1 MNSKT
6 VLFISVLVFAIKL
19 CSPSPVAHEDN
30 QQNVDIDID
39 IACIAN
45 STCLKSASNKVIRAL
60 KLRKSIDF
68 GLLSIT
74 PLKNEGIEGRSFT
87 KFWDIASTNSLRIPL
102 GQYSLSVQKSE
113 EHENYL
119 EVAVSKTIV
128 EGRARRDRK
137 QMQFFVPSFLVASQ
151 VGWWLLALAGVTLL
165 SIKAFLVSK
174 IALVIAAV
182 MTFKKLFLHHHGIP
196 APYYEHH
203 EPLMVPF
210 NFGDYGAFQG
220 AAGFP
225 GDYHQQLPIG
235 PEHTAALHANGG
247 LGAES
252 GVSNIVSNGTGSST
266 IVSSAPGLSAYSTVG
281 E

>member
-19 CSPSPVAHEDN
+19 SSPSPVAHEDN
-30 QQNVDIDID
+30 QQQQQNVDIDID

-74 PLKNEGIEGRSFT
+74 PLKSEGTEGRSFT
-87 KFWDIASTNSLRIPL
+87 KFWDIASTNSIRIPL

-128 EGRARRDRK
+128 EGK
-137 QMQFFVPSFLVASQ
+137 VPLTPYR
-151 VGWWLLALAGVTLL
+151 LL
-165 SIKAFLVSK
+165 
-174 IALVIAAV
+174 
-182 MTFKKLFLHHHGIP
+182 
-196 APYYEHH
+196 
-203 EPLMVPF
+203 
-210 NFGDYGAFQG
+210 
-220 AAGFP
+220 
-225 GDYHQQLPIG
+225 
-235 PEHTAALHANGG
+235 
-247 LGAES
+247 
-252 GVSNIVSNGTGSST
+252 
-266 IVSSAPGLSAYSTVG
+266 
-281 E
+281 